1 MDCLKD
7 FNPIKDGRSS
17 SDTVMIDN
25 IKNHF
30 EKISSLINNISIP
43 IEEEGNSERFH
54 NIEAYLSSSLD
65 DDLKLLIETFQGLGF
80 EDKVG
85 FAAPC
90 KIPVL
95 GESSIIEFGVFL
107 TLQNSPYEIQCLL
120 ESNVDLFGK
129 EYLPIA
135 EATPGDFIALHL
147 KNKKI
152 YFISHDFDAK
162 TEESHFE
169 IAKTLDS
176 YLLGLKQFPE
186 QPANKIEED
195 PSKIVKVNYSSNLLK
210 MAERFKKDNK

>member
-1 MDCLKD
+1 
-7 FNPIKDGRSS
+7 
-17 SDTVMIDN
+17 MIDN

-30 EKISSLINNISIP
+30 KKTSSLIKVISVP
-43 IEEEGNSERFH
+43 LKNDGNSERFR
-54 NIEAYLSSSLD
+54 NIEAYFGYGLD
-65 DDLKLLIETFQGLGF
+65 DDLKLLIETFQGMGF
-80 EDKVG
+80 EDEVG
-85 FAAPC
+85 FTAPC

-95 GESSIIEFGVFL
+95 GDSSIIEFGVFL
-107 TLQNSPYEIQCLL
+107 TLENSPYEIQDLL

-152 YFISHDFDAK
+152 YFISHDFDVK

-169 IAKTLDS
+169 IANTLDS
-176 YLLGLKQFPE
+176 YLLGLKQIPE
-186 QPANKIEED
+186 QPANKTQED

-210 MAERFKKDNK
+210 MAEKFKKDNK